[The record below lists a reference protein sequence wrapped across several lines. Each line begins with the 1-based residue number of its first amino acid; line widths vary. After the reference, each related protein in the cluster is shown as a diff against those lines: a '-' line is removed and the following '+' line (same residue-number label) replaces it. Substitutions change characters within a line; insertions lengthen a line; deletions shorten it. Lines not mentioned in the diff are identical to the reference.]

1 MLSKAHSY
9 LPIAAR
15 TGNAEKCSAVRA
27 YIENSSPPALLS
39 CPAAFLCMHLCKLEH
54 QGIYIVV
61 DLVVCVFFFFF
72 NESISYHHSLFV
84 LTCSQV
90 ENAIMRY
97 DNKAHS

>member
-15 TGNAEKCSAVRA
+15 TGNAVKCSAVRA
-27 YIENSSPPALLS
+27 YIENSSPPVLLS

-61 DLVVCVFFFFF
+61 DLVVCVCCFLLLF
-72 NESISYHHSLFV
+72 NESISYHHSL
-84 LTCSQV
+84 LCSHV
-90 ENAIMRY
+90 HKLKML
-97 DNKAHS
+97 S